1 MSRARLVARN
11 ASRGTVLAESLE
23 DGASFW
29 AKFMGLMGRS
39 RLPRG
44 HGLWLPGE
52 NGIHMLFMRFPIDV
66 VFVAPPEPEARR
78 RGQRSLTRLID
89 GTGSGGRG
97 DDGEGAATREGAG
110 EPRMVLALRP
120 GLPPWR
126 GVVWRVGGAKGV
138 LELPAGTIDESGTQL
153 GDEIVIDRP
162 A

>member
-11 ASRGTVLAESLE
+11 ASRGTLLAESLE
-23 DGASFW
+23 DGSSFW
-29 AKFMGLMGRS
+29 AKFMGLMLRS

-66 VFVAPPEPEARR
+66 VFVAPPESRR
-78 RGQRSLTRLID
+78 RGLRSLARLIG

-97 DDGEGAATREGAG
+97 DDGEGAATRDGAG
-110 EPRMVLALRP
+110 GPRKVLALRR

-153 GDEIVIDRP
+153 GDEIVIDR
-162 A
+162 AA